1 MKSILEDLY
10 RGNVC
15 PSTDCR
21 QGSAQKRMMQE
32 LVASHHHNLYKTLT
46 DEQKALL
53 TEFDNSDT
61 ELIDINELEVFIYAF
76 KLGMRIA
83 IEVLTSTTD

>member
-21 QGSAQKRMMQE
+21 QGSAQKRVMQE

-46 DEQKALL
+46 DEQKTLL
-53 TEFDNSDT
+53 VEFDNSDT